1 MTNEEGNTPSF
12 PAYPSGH
19 ATMASAAAE
28 ILASQFGYGYAMSD
42 KCHEY
47 RTEFTGKPRS
57 FPSFF
62 AMAQES
68 AWSRVPLG
76 VHLRMD
82 SEAGITYGTEIGR
95 KVNNLPWKK

>member
-1 MTNEEGNTPSF
+1 MQLYKLKELYSIT
-12 PAYPSGH
+12 SGL
-19 ATMASAAAE
+19 SKP
-28 ILASQFGYGYAMSD
+28 ASQFGYGYAMSD